1 MGVQTTYNYATSRG
15 VAGGLYDL
23 SPYASDSRLNS
34 ETVAGD
40 LKFGMGVVCGSAPG
54 VNVKRPATGATTDKF
69 EGIVM
74 TGFTTEQDSNGD
86 VVVMPGQTVGVLRY
100 GRIWART
107 KTGISPEYGEALHLI
122 VAGDDAGLFTNTA
135 DTPAEGAT
143 SKTIAVKGRFIGGK
157 GSGNVAPVELFNQAQ
172 N

>member
-1 MGVQTTYNYATSRG
+1 MGVQTSYSYATSRG

-34 ETVAGD
+34 ETAAGD

-54 VNVKRPATGATTDKF
+54 ANVKRPATGATADKF

-74 TGFTTEQDSNGD
+74 TGFTTEQDANGD

-100 GRIWART
+100 GRIWARI
-107 KTGISPEYGEALHLI
+107 KNGISPAYGEALHLI
-122 VAGDDAGLFTNTA
+122 ITGDEAGLFTNVA
-135 DTPAEGAT
+135 DTPAEGTA
-143 SKTIAVKGRFIGGK
+143 SKTIAVNGRFIGGK
-157 GSGNVAPVELFNQAQ
+157 GSGDVAPVELFNQAQ